1 MLGESDTVEIETEA
15 SPAAVGEI
23 LKNVPGIAQIV
34 IKETS
39 EGVTRAQI
47 REKKGEDARGR
58 IFDAFAGNRV
68 TLLTLRRLSVSLEDV
83 FMELT
88 QKETVPEAFRRK
100 MQETASEETA
110 GAEPESAQD
119 SARNQEK
126 DREGDEID
134 DSSL

>member
-39 EGVTRAQI
+39 DGVTRAQI

-100 MQETASEETA
+100 MQETAFEETA

>member
-1 MLGESDTVEIETEA
+1 
-15 SPAAVGEI
+15 
-23 LKNVPGIAQIV
+23 
-34 IKETS
+34 
-39 EGVTRAQI
+39 
-47 REKKGEDARGR
+47 
-58 IFDAFAGNRV
+58 
-68 TLLTLRRLSVSLEDV
+68 
-83 FMELT
+83 MELT

>member
-1 MLGESDTVEIETEA
+1 MIH
-15 SPAAVGEI
+15 
-23 LKNVPGIAQIV
+23 
-34 IKETS
+34 
-39 EGVTRAQI
+39 R
-47 REKKGEDARGR
+47 R
-58 IFDAFAGNRV
+58 I
-68 TLLTLRRLSVSLEDV
+68 SVSLEDV

>member
-1 MLGESDTVEIETEA
+1 MIH
-15 SPAAVGEI
+15 
-23 LKNVPGIAQIV
+23 
-34 IKETS
+34 
-39 EGVTRAQI
+39 R
-47 REKKGEDARGR
+47 R
-58 IFDAFAGNRV
+58 IC
-68 TLLTLRRLSVSLEDV
+68 VSLEDV

-100 MQETASEETA
+100 MQETAFEETA